1 MACGAPSSFMSK
13 ALKLYFIGIA
23 SAALAFGATLNWSD
37 LANLSQADWIG
48 LGTFLFLAILSQALA
63 VESTVGASK
72 PIKSSIAFLPLMAL
86 AVVMPVP
93 AVVLAIGTM
102 TAGNEFFFV
111 RERSIPR
118 AVFNTSQTVLSF
130 GLGATVFRALADL
143 SGIPPTVT
151 GAVGIGNLF
160 LPFYGLA
167 VTFFVLNLVF
177 VSTVIAL
184 REGERLSDIL
194 TEAAGRGGGNL
205 FYDLLASPIALFAAY
220 LYESFYVGGL
230 LAIILPLLLIR
241 HSYLSAIQLEQA
253 NRDLLRVLIK
263 AIETRDPYTSGHSRR
278 VSTLARMIAKDHGLR
293 SSMITHVETAALLH
307 DIGKIDALYAD
318 IISKPS
324 ALTDEE
330 RQVIRTHATKGA
342 DLLQTLTSLDTET
355 IVGVR
360 HHHEQFDGSGYPG
373 GLRGKGIPM
382 AARIIMISD
391 SVDAMLSDRPYRNA
405 LPLTEVRKELQ
416 RCSGSQFDPDLI
428 KTIMQHGTLERAEL
442 LIDRSGTRTPA
453 RIAIG

>member
-1 MACGAPSSFMSK
+1 MPK
-13 ALKLYFIGIA
+13 ALDIYFIGVAIA
-23 SAALAFGATLNWSD
+23 AVAFGFTLDWAE
-37 LANLSQADWIG
+37 LAELSQTDWVG

-102 TAGNEFFFV
+102 TAGNELFFV
-111 RERSIPR
+111 RERSGPR

-130 GLGATVFRALADL
+130 GLGATVFRALAEL
-143 SGIPPTVT
+143 SGIPPTVS

-167 VTFFVLNLVF
+167 LTFFVLNLLF

-184 REGERLSDIL
+184 REGEKLTDIL
-194 TEAAGRGGGNL
+194 TDAAGRGGGNL

-293 SSMITHVETAALLH
+293 SGAINHVETAALLH

-324 ALTDEE
+324 ALTDRE
-330 RQVIRTHATKGA
+330 RQIIRTHATKGA
-342 DLLQTLTSLDTET
+342 DLLQTLTSLESDT

-360 HHHEQFDGSGYPG
+360 HHHEQFDGSGYPS
-373 GLRGKGIPM
+373 GLRGKSIPI

-391 SVDAMLSDRPYRNA
+391 SIDAMLSDRPYRNA
-405 LPLTEVRKELQ
+405 LSLIEVKEELK

-428 KTIMQHGTLERAEL
+428 DTIVRHGTLERAEL
-442 LIDRSGTRTPA
+442 LIDRSGTRSPA
-453 RIAIG
+453 RVAVG

>member
-1 MACGAPSSFMSK
+1 MSK
-13 ALKLYFIGIA
+13 SLQIYFA
-23 SAALAFGATLNWSD
+23 SVAAAAVMFGLTLDWST
-37 LANLSQADWIG
+37 LTRLSQGDWIG
-48 LGTFLFLAILSQALA
+48 LGTFLFLAVLSQALA

-102 TAGNEFFFV
+102 TAGNELFFV
-111 RERSIPR
+111 RERSVPR
-118 AVFNTSQTVLSF
+118 AIFNTSQTILSF
-130 GLGATVFRALADL
+130 GLGATVFRGLADL
-143 SGIPPTVT
+143 GGVPPTVT
-151 GAVGIGNLF
+151 GTVGIGNLF

-167 VTFFVLNLVF
+167 LTFFVLNLVF
-177 VSTVIAL
+177 VSAVIAL

-205 FYDLLASPIALFAAY
+205 LYDLLASPIALFAAY
-220 LYESFYVGGL
+220 LYESFYIGGL

-293 SSMITHVETAALLH
+293 SGMLNHVETAALLH

-324 ALTDEE
+324 ALTDQE
-330 RQVIRTHATKGA
+330 RQIIRTHATKGA
-342 DLLQTLTSLDTET
+342 DLLQTLTSLESAT

-360 HHHEQFDGSGYPG
+360 HHHEQFDGSGYPS
-373 GLRGKGIPM
+373 GLRGKSIPM

-405 LPLTEVRKELQ
+405 LPLSEVKTELK
-416 RCSGSQFDPDLI
+416 RCSGSQFDPDLVD
-428 KTIMQHGTLERAEL
+428 TIIRHGTLERAEL
-442 LIDRSGTRTPA
+442 LIDRSGTRAPA
-453 RIAIG
+453 RVAVG